1 MKLTKKFISGMLVTV
16 AVGASMAGAQAIG
29 ATTTTTQ
36 NDDDTRK
43 SPMNWDL
50 RIDELKLI
58 DSGDYTAWKQLMIGS
73 GRQMIADKVTSEDF
87 AKMAA
92 LFDAIKAENYDQA
105 KTIAK
110 DLKMPNGLG
119 MGKRGGRMRGD
130 LMNLPE
136 IQKLSDT
143 VKAQLKAAVDAK
155 DGVLVRQILEQ
166 NGITPPAKGKFKDR
180 QPKEVDQSTETT
192 TGSFATQK

>member
-1 MKLTKKFISGMLVTV
+1 
-16 AVGASMAGAQAIG
+16 MAGAQSIG
-29 ATTTTTQ
+29 ANNTQ
-36 NDDDTRK
+36 NDEETRK

-73 GRQMIADKVTSEDF
+73 GRQMIADKVTSEEF

-92 LFDAIKAENYDQA
+92 LFDAIKAEKYDEA

-119 MGKRGGRMRGD
+119 MGKRGGRMKGD
-130 LMNLPE
+130 LLNMPE
-136 IQKLSDT
+136 VLKLSDE
-143 VKAQLKAAVDAK
+143 VKAQLKAAHQAR
-155 DGVLVRQILEQ
+155 DGELVRQILEQ

-180 QPKEVDQSTETT
+180 QPKEGDESTETT
-192 TGSFATQK
+192 TGSSETQE

>member
-1 MKLTKKFISGMLVTV
+1 MKLTSKFISGMLVTV

-29 ATTTTTQ
+29 ANAQ
-36 NDDDTRK
+36 NKGNTVRD
-43 SPMNWDL
+43 PMNWDL

-58 DSGDYTAWKQLMIGS
+58 DAGDYDAWKQLMIGS
-73 GRQMIADKVTSEDF
+73 GRQMVADKVTAEEF

-119 MGKRGGRMRGD
+119 MGPRGGRMKGD
-130 LMNLPE
+130 LLNMPE
-136 IQKLSDT
+136 VLKLSDE
-143 VKAQLKAAVDAK
+143 VKAQLKAAHEAR
-155 DGVLVRQILEQ
+155 DGELVRQILED
-166 NGITPPAKGKFKDR
+166 NGITPPAQGKFKDR
-180 QPKEVDQSTETT
+180 RGNNNGNVQ
-192 TGSFATQK
+192 